1 MFVAM
6 GLSAVF
12 PVLQGIKLY
21 GVVEAQQ
28 RIGLSWMLL
37 QGLMYIAGAGLYAVG
52 CHYAKKR
59 SIPNLDRH
67 VGQRESLQGR
77 LISGEAHTKSFIC
90 WSLWQQRLICTVCL
104 WPLITT
110 TEYWSTHVE
119 NVTSDK
125 CYPIR

>member
-21 GVVEAQQ
+21 GVMEAQQ

-37 QGLMYIAGAGLYAVG
+37 QGLLYIAGAGLYAVS
-52 CHYAKKR
+52 CHYAPKK
-59 SIPNLDRH
+59 SIPNIDRH

-77 LISGEAHTKSFIC
+77 LISGEAHIKYSIC
-90 WSLWQQRLICTVCL
+90 
-104 WPLITT
+104 
-110 TEYWSTHVE
+110 
-119 NVTSDK
+119 
-125 CYPIR
+125 